1 MAKSP
6 NLQFMDLDAY
16 KAQIRNRKH
25 SDQPPTDRALTI
37 REVGDKINASRST
50 IYRWMDEGTFPRG
63 KRFGKCSVRRL
74 ESEVDLWM
82 QSQ

>member
-6 NLQFMDLDAY
+6 NLQFTNLDTY

-50 IYRWMDEGTFPRG
+50 IYR
-63 KRFGKCSVRRL
+63 
-74 ESEVDLWM
+74 
-82 QSQ
+82 